1 MGRIGGGQDVSLD
14 DGCVSRRAPGVVIH
28 ELMHSVGF
36 WHEHMRPDRD
46 TYVKINLTNVRRRII
61 IFLKFTIM
69 NLLIIIIFLHYR
81 I

>member
-1 MGRIGGGQDVSLD
+1 MSLD
-14 DGCVSRRAPGVVIH
+14 DGCVASRAPSGVVIH

-46 TYVKINLTNVRRRII
+46 TYVKINLTNVRTRRIT
-61 IFLKFTIM
+61 IFKNSIPGDSINNYYLFGI
-69 NLLIIIIFLHYR
+69 NR